1 MPEGAMDRYFSYGQ
15 QSGHYFNRPHERP
28 APGPVGGAAAWRRSD
43 VADPALWRTALT
55 EAQVDELRRAVEHA
69 RNTGRALGE
78 LRAADFP
85 LPTLAREVARWRG
98 EIQSGRGFQVI
109 TGVPVHEWSEAD
121 ASICFWCLGLH
132 MGRPGA
138 QNPQGDL
145 LGHVRDT
152 GDDARDPFVRLY
164 RTAANIAYHCDAAD
178 VVGLLCLH
186 GARRGGASRIVSSVA
201 VYDELVRRRPD
212 LVARLYQPFLLDVRN
227 EDASGALRYLPIPP
241 CRFADGRLRTFYHS
255 DYFRSVVRHADVPAF
270 SDDERE
276 LLDLYEAIASQPD
289 FYLDMEFAPGD
300 IQWLSNHTIL
310 HARTAYED
318 YPEPE
323 RKRHLLRLWLSI
335 DAASAG

>member
-28 APGPVGGAAAWRRSD
+28 APGPVGGAAAWRCTD

-55 EAQVDELRRAVEHA
+55 AAQADELRRAVEHA
-69 RNTGRALGE
+69 RSTGRPLGE

-85 LPTLAREVARWRG
+85 LPTLAHEVARWRG
-98 EIQSGRGFQVI
+98 EIQSGRGFQVV
-109 TGVPVHEWSEAD
+109 TGVPVREWSEAN

-201 VYDELVRRRPD
+201 VYDELLHRRPD
-212 LVARLYQPFLLDVRN
+212 LVARLYQPFLLDIRN
-227 EDASGALRYLPIPP
+227 EDSSGALRYLPIPP
-241 CRFADGRLRTFYHS
+241 CRFAAGRLRTFYHS

-270 SDDERE
+270 RDDERA
-276 LLDLYEAIASQPD
+276 LLDLYEEIASQPEL
-289 FYLDMEFAPGD
+289 YLDMEFSPGD

-318 YPEPE
+318 HPEPE

-335 DAASAG
+335 DAAQA